1 MRGFAGAAVAAMIVA
16 MPFGPA
22 VAQNLRPDQQSFRAL
37 YKELVET
44 NTTLSA
50 GDCTLAAR
58 RMAAHLKTAGYP
70 GHDLHIFTAP
80 GHPKE
85 GGLVAVL
92 PGSDPKAKA
101 ILLLAHL
108 DVVEAKR
115 EDWTRDPF
123 KLVEEGGYFYGRGT
137 ADDKSLAA
145 VWVDIM
151 VHFKRDRVAHRRPLK
166 LALTCGEETNG
177 AFNGAKWLA
186 ANQRALIDAAF
197 GLTEGGWGSMD
208 EKGKRI
214 ALGINAGEKLSQN
227 YQLEV
232 TNPGGHSMRPVKD
245 NAITRLAAGL
255 LKIGAYDFP
264 IESTDA
270 SREYFARMAPLTGGA
285 MGAAM
290 TEFSRA
296 PHGGKAA
303 AVLAGN
309 PRYNA
314 MMRTT
319 CVATL
324 INGGHATNA
333 LPQRVTANVNCRIF
347 PGTTIETVR
356 GKLQDLVGDSQIKI
370 TPQAA
375 RSEPSK
381 APPLTDAVMR
391 PIISEAA
398 KRWPGIPVIPQL
410 EIGATDASFMTPA
423 GIPTYGFTAM
433 FFEPDGS
440 RLHGLNERIRA
451 NVLYEGRDYLT
462 DLVKAYAQ

>member
-1 MRGFAGAAVAAMIVA
+1 MRRLAAAAMAACLALPAGAQA
-16 MPFGPA
+16 
-22 VAQNLRPDQQSFRAL
+22 LRPDQQSFRAL

-44 NTTLSA
+44 NTSLSV
-50 GDCTLAAR
+50 GDCTLAAQ
-58 RMAAHLKTAGYP
+58 RMAAHLTAVGYP
-70 GHDLHIFTAP
+70 AGDIHLFTAP
-80 GHPKE
+80 DHPKE

-123 KLVEEGGYFYGRGT
+123 TLVEEDGYFYGRGT
-137 ADDKSLAA
+137 ADDKSVAA
-145 VWVDIM
+145 IWVDIM
-151 VHFKRDRVAHRRPLK
+151 VHFKQDKIAHRRPLK

-186 ANQRALIDAAF
+186 THERALIDAEF
-197 GLTEGGWGSMD
+197 GLTEGGWGTMD
-208 EKGKRI
+208 DSGKRI

-245 NAITRLAAGL
+245 NAIYHLSTGL

-264 IESTDA
+264 TQSTDA
-270 SREYFARMAPLTGGA
+270 SREYFVRMAPLAGGE

-290 TEFSRA
+290 TAFSRD
-296 PHGGKAA
+296 PQDTKAA
-303 AVLAGN
+303 AVLATD

-314 MMRTT
+314 AMRTT

-356 GKLQDLVGDSQIKI
+356 DKLQALVGDPQIKI
-370 TPQAA
+370 TAQAA
-375 RSEPSK
+375 RSDASP
-381 APPLTDAVMR
+381 APPLTPAIMK

-398 KRWPGIPVIPQL
+398 KRWPGVPVIPQL
-410 EIGATDASFMTPA
+410 EIGATDAAFMTPV
-423 GIPTYGFTAM
+423 GIPTYGFTGM

-440 RLHGLNERIRA
+440 RLHGLNERLRA
-451 NVLYEGRDYLT
+451 SVLYEARDYLS
-462 DLVKAYAQ
+462 DLVRIYAK

>member
-1 MRGFAGAAVAAMIVA
+1 
-16 MPFGPA
+16 
-22 VAQNLRPDQQSFRAL
+22 
-37 YKELVET
+37 
-44 NTTLSA
+44 
-50 GDCTLAAR
+50 
-58 RMAAHLKTAGYP
+58 
-70 GHDLHIFTAP
+70 
-80 GHPKE
+80 
-85 GGLVAVL
+85 
-92 PGSDPKAKA
+92 
-101 ILLLAHL
+101 
-108 DVVEAKR
+108 VVEAKR

-232 TNPGGHSMRPVKD
+232 TNPGGHSMRPMKD
-245 NAITRLAAGL
+245 NAIYRLSAGL

-303 AVLAGN
+303 AVLAGD

-324 INGGHATNA
+324 ISGGHATNA

-356 GKLQDLVGDSQIKI
+356 GKLQDLVGDSQVKI
-370 TPQAA
+370 TAQAA

-381 APPLTDAVMR
+381 APPLVDAVMK

-462 DLVKAYAQ
+462 DLVKIYAQ

>member
-1 MRGFAGAAVAAMIVA
+1 MRGWIAALAALLA
-16 MPFGPA
+16 LPA
-22 VAQNLRPDQQSFRAL
+22 NAQSLRPDQQSFRAL

-44 NTTLSA
+44 NTTLSV
-50 GDCTLAAR
+50 GDCTLGAR

-70 GHDLHIFTAP
+70 DADLHLFTAP

-85 GGLVAVL
+85 GGLVALL

-123 KLVEEGGYFYGRGT
+123 TLIEEGGYFYGRGT

-151 VHFKRDRVAHRRPLK
+151 VHLKKDGVAHRRPLK

-177 AFNGAKWLA
+177 AFNGAQWLA
-186 ANQRALIDAAF
+186 THERALIDAEF

-214 ALGINAGEKLSQN
+214 ALGINAGEKMSQN

-232 TNPGGHSMRPVKD
+232 TNPGGHSMRPVKN
-245 NAITRLAAGL
+245 NAIYHLSAAL
-255 LKIGAYDFP
+255 LKIGGYDFP
-264 IESTDA
+264 IETTDA
-270 SREYFARMAPLTGGA
+270 SRDYFAHMAPLTGGD

-290 TEFSRA
+290 AAFARD
-296 PHGGKAA
+296 PHDAKAA
-303 AVLAGN
+303 AVLASD

-314 MMRTT
+314 TMRTT

-333 LPQRVTANVNCRIF
+333 LPQRATANVNCRIF
-347 PGTTIETVR
+347 PATTRETVL
-356 GKLQDLVGDSQIKI
+356 GKLRELAGDPQVKI
-370 TPQAA
+370 AAQAA
-375 RSEPSK
+375 RNEPSM
-381 APPLTDAVMR
+381 APPLTQAILK
-391 PIISEAA
+391 PIQGEAA
-398 KRWPGIPVIPQL
+398 KRWPGVPVIAQL

-440 RLHGLNERIRA
+440 RLHGLNERIRSS
-451 NVLYEGRDYLT
+451 VLYEGRDFLT
-462 DLVKAYAQ
+462 DLIKLYAK

>member
-1 MRGFAGAAVAAMIVA
+1 MHKWIAGLTALLAL
-16 MPFGPA
+16 PA
-22 VAQNLRPDQQSFRAL
+22 SAQSLPSGQQAFRDI
-37 YKELVET
+37 YRELVET
-44 NTTLSA
+44 NTTLSS
-50 GDCTLAAR
+50 GSCTLAAE
-58 RMAAHLKTAGYP
+58 RMAARLKAAGYP
-70 GHDLHIFTAP
+70 DSDLHIFTLP
-80 GHPKE
+80 DHPKE
-85 GGLVAVL
+85 GALVAVL
-92 PGSDPKAKA
+92 PGSDPATKP

-123 KLVEEGGYFYGRGT
+123 KLVEEDGYFYGRGT

-145 VWVDIM
+145 VWMDIM
-151 VHFKRDRVAHRRPLK
+151 LRFRQQKVAHRRTLK

-186 ANQRALIDAAF
+186 ANQRALIDAEF
-197 GLTEGGWGSMD
+197 GLTEGGWGSID

-245 NAITRLAAGL
+245 NAIYRLSTGL
-255 LKIGAYDFP
+255 LKIGAHDFP
-264 IESTDA
+264 VQSTDA
-270 SREYFARMAPLTGGA
+270 SRQYFARMAPLAGGE

-290 TEFSRA
+290 TAFSRD
-296 PHGGKAA
+296 PHDAKAA
-303 AVLAGN
+303 AILAGD

-314 MMRTT
+314 TMRTT

-347 PGTTIETVR
+347 PGTTIEAVR
-356 GKLQDLVGDSQIKI
+356 GKLQELVGDPQIRI
-370 TPQAA
+370 TAQAA
-375 RSEPSK
+375 RNEPAA
-381 APPLTDAVMR
+381 APPLTDTIMK
-391 PIISEAA
+391 PIVSEAA
-398 KRWPGIPVIPQL
+398 KYWPGVPVIPQL
-410 EIGATDASFMTPA
+410 EIGGTDASFMTPA
-423 GIPTYGFTAM
+423 GIPTYGFTGM

-440 RLHGLNERIRA
+440 RLHGLNERIRTD
-451 NVLYEGRDYLT
+451 VLYQGRDYLF
-462 DLVKAYAQ
+462 DLVKAYTR

>member
-1 MRGFAGAAVAAMIVA
+1 MKRGWITAFAVLLAL
-16 MPFGPA
+16 PA
-22 VAQNLRPDQQSFRAL
+22 NAQDLRPDQRAFRAL
-37 YKELVET
+37 YQELVET
-44 NTTLSA
+44 NTTLSS
-50 GDCTLAAR
+50 GSCTLAAQK
-58 RMAAHLKTAGYP
+58 MATHLKAAGYP
-70 GHDLHIFTAP
+70 DSDLHFFSAP
-80 GHPKE
+80 DHPKE

-92 PGSDPKAKA
+92 PGSDSKAKA

-123 KLVEEGGYFYGRGT
+123 KLVEEGRYFYGRGT

-145 VWVDIM
+145 TWVDIM
-151 VHFKRDRVAHRRPLK
+151 VHFKHDAIAHRRPLK

-177 AFNGAKWLA
+177 AFNGAKWLTE
-186 ANQRALIDAAF
+186 NQRGLIDAEF
-197 GLTEGGWGSMD
+197 GLNEGGWGTMD

-214 ALGINAGEKLSQN
+214 ALNIDAGEKLSQN

-255 LKIGAYDFP
+255 QKINAYDFP
-264 IESTDA
+264 LESTDA
-270 SREYFARMAPLTGGA
+270 SREYFSRMAPLTGGA

-290 TEFSRA
+290 AAFA
-296 PHGGKAA
+296 HNPHDAKAA
-303 AVLAGN
+303 AVLATD

-314 MMRTT
+314 AMRTT
-319 CVATL
+319 CVPTL

-347 PGTTIETVR
+347 PGTTIEQVR
-356 GKLQDLVGDSQIKI
+356 GKLLELTGDPQIKI
-370 TPQAA
+370 TAQAA
-375 RSEPSK
+375 RSEPSG
-381 APPLTDAVMR
+381 APPLTDAIMK
-391 PIISEAA
+391 PIISMAA
-398 KRWPGIPVIPQL
+398 KRWPGVPVIPQL
-410 EIGATDASFMTPA
+410 DIGATDASFVTPA

-440 RLHGLNERIRA
+440 RLHGLNESIRSD
-451 NVLYEGRDYLT
+451 VLYQGRDALY
-462 DLVKAYAQ
+462 DLVKDYAK